1 MNRIT
6 ICVPLY
12 NGAPF
17 VAALLRSIQAQTFRD
32 FRVVLAD
39 DASTDNTLQVVEPFL
54 ADSRFELVKRPA
66 NLGFNKNLN
75 QLLQDCRDTDYL
87 ALPGQDDVW
96 TPGFLENHIS
106 FLDQHPRAGF
116 VHSRSLLMDENGLP
130 IDASPWYW
138 QRLSKQTGGRE
149 LVETLLTHN
158 FVCLPATVIRRAAF
172 EEVRRE
178 FQGRGFTFVPDW
190 WLWLLLAGRG
200 WACGY
205 LDAPD
210 CHYRLHSGQ
219 LTQTLNDAAKTS
231 EMSLVLA
238 DFTRLLDGENF
249 GRDIPEARRAT
260 LRHLAHA
267 CLLRRGLAL
276 MLRGTAVRDGWQ
288 LVKTAACNDPLCAA
302 AFPFFLARYAVA
314 KLRRHHNASG
324 IIELFHP
331 LAADP

>member
-39 DASTDNTLQVVEPFL
+39 DASTDATLQVVEPFL
-54 ADSRFELVKRPA
+54 ADPRFELVKRPA

-75 QLLQDCRDTDYL
+75 QLLRDYRDTDYL

-96 TPGFLENHIS
+96 TPSFLENHIR

-116 VHSRSLLMDENGLP
+116 VHSRSLLMDENGRP

-138 QRLSKQTGGRE
+138 QRLTEQTTGQE
-149 LVETLLTHN
+149 LIEALLTHN
-158 FVCLPATVIRRAAF
+158 FICLPATVIRRAALD
-172 EEVRRE
+172 EVWRE
-178 FQGRGFTFVPDW
+178 FQSREFTFVPDW

-200 WACGY
+200 WDCGY
-205 LDAPD
+205 LAEPD

-219 LTQTLNDAAKTS
+219 LTQTLKDAAKTS
-231 EMSLVLA
+231 ELSLVLA

-249 GRDIPEARRAT
+249 GRGIPEARRAT

-267 CLLRRGLAL
+267 RLLRRGLAL
-276 MLRGTAVRDGWQ
+276 MLRRDGHDGWQ
-288 LVKTAACNDPLCAA
+288 LVKIAARHDPLCAA
-302 AFPFFLARYAVA
+302 AFPFFLARYALA